1 MNFDNATKI
10 KKQKDPVTE
19 KVKVVKVEYTEP
31 SGEKVAMNI
40 PMKEINTDYQN
51 LLKWAAVDGNTIE
64 EAD

>member
-40 PMKEINTDYQN
+40 PMKEFKK
-51 LLKWAAVDGNTIE
+51 LLTIFNIMIIC
-64 EAD
+64 